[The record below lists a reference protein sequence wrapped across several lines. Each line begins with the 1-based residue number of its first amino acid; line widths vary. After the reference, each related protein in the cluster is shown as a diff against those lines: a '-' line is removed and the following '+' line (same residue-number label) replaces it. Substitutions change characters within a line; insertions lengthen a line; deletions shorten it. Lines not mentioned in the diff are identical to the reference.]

1 MNSIKT
7 NAHFRSAHG
16 EEKNRSPNNNDH
28 TAEYTK
34 CYVPRPF
41 EANETN
47 KPFAD
52 KCLYQS
58 RSSARL
64 RPMLSEDEIER
75 EVVNLK

>member
-7 NAHFRSAHG
+7 NAHIRSTHRK
-16 EEKNRSPNNNDH
+16 EKNRSPNNNDH

-34 CYVPRPF
+34 CYIPRPVDAN
-41 EANETN
+41 EAN
-47 KPFAD
+47 KSFG

-58 RSSARL
+58 KSSARL